1 MIDIEHFAQVAL
13 RVGRILEAEQVP
25 KSKKL
30 LKLLVDLGEESKR
43 QILSGIAEHYTP
55 EQLVGKSIVVVAN
68 LKPAQFMGL
77 ESQGMI
83 LAVDNGERVTVIE
96 VDAAPGSVVR

>member
-13 RVGRILEAEQVP
+13 RVGRVVEAEVVP

-30 LKLLVDLGEESKR
+30 LKLSVDLGEEAKR

-55 EQLVGKSIVVVAN
+55 EELVGKSLVVVAN

-83 LAVDNGERVTVIE
+83 LAIDSGERVTVIE

>member
-1 MIDIEHFAQVAL
+1 MIDIEHFAQVSL
-13 RVGRILEAEQVP
+13 KVGKVIEAEIVP

-30 LKLLVDLGEESKR
+30 LKLVIDLGEESTR
-43 QILSGIAEHYTP
+43 QVLSGIAEHYSP
-55 EQLVGKSIVVVAN
+55 EELIGKHLIVVSN

-83 LAVDNGERVTVIE
+83 LAVDNGERVSIVE
-96 VDAAPGSVVR
+96 VNAAPGSVVR

>member
-13 RVGRILEAEQVP
+13 RVGKVVEAEAVP

-30 LKLLVDLGEESKR
+30 LKLQVDLGEGTNR
-43 QILSGIAEHYTP
+43 QILSGIAQFYSP
-55 EQLVGKSIVVVAN
+55 EELVGKHLVIVSN

-77 ESQGMI
+77 DSNGMV
-83 LAVDNGERVTVIE
+83 LAVDTGERVTLVE
-96 VDAAPGSVVR
+96 VNAPPGSVVR